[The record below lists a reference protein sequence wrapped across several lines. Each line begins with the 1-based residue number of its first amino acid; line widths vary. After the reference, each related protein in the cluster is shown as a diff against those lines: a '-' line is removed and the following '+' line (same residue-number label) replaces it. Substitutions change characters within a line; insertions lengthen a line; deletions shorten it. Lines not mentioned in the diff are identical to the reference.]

1 MGKKN
6 KEKGMIRWSQ
16 LKRTLGYVYPY
27 FRRYRRGFALMV
39 VLMLLASP
47 FEPVAAFGAKYF
59 VDYVQKEPRLALI
72 ALLTLSIPGLFLLRE
87 STDFLYKYQRERVC
101 QRVVQ
106 DIRIGIYGHFIHLSL
121 DHFDRG
127 TTGDMISRTTN
138 DVGRMQSAV
147 PLLLELIRQLLKL
160 AGLIGVCV
168 YRDPWL
174 TLAALM
180 VIPTTIGPIIR
191 IGTAMKRYTKKGLS
205 QVADLTDHLQ
215 ETYSGA
221 KVVKAFNMEGEE
233 VARFGAINLR
243 LLKLV
248 MTYERTKLLIS
259 PITNMIGSF
268 GIAVIFF
275 IGCLRLATGDTEVG
289 DFVSYLMAIG
299 FMYGPIRQIGDI
311 NGNLQTAYGAAERIL
326 ETLEKESTVVEAPG
340 ASALPPFQREIRFEN
355 VSFRYLDEYV
365 LRDFNLIANQGELIA
380 LVGVSGSGKTTVV
393 NLLPRFYDLQEGRI
407 TVDGVDIREVT
418 LQSLRRQIGVVTQE
432 TFLFNDTVANNIKYG
447 SPERTQAE
455 VEEAAKAANA
465 HDFIVKLPQGYNTD
479 IGERGVRL
487 SGGQR
492 QRLAI
497 ARALLKNPPI
507 LILDEATSAL
517 DTEAEREV
525 QKALDLLM
533 QHRTTFAI
541 AHRLSTIRRADKI
554 LVMEDGRVVEQGT
567 HEELISR
574 EGVYK
579 RLYDMQFFLGEYET
593 DGQAQRAHAGK
604 ALLS

>member
-27 FRRYRRGFALMV
+27 FRRYRRGFLLMV

-160 AGLIGVCV
+160 AGLIGVCI

-243 LLKLV
+243 LLKII

>member
-6 KEKGMIRWSQ
+6 KERGIIRWSQ
-16 LKRTLGYVYPY
+16 LRQTLAYVYPY
-27 FRRYRRGFALMV
+27 FRRYKRGFALMV
-39 VLMLLASP
+39 VLMLVASP
-47 FEPVAAFGAKYF
+47 FEPVAAIAAKYF
-59 VDYVQKEPRLALI
+59 VDYVLVKPEFRMVVL
-72 ALLTLSIPGLFLLRE
+72 LSIAVVLLFALRE
-87 STDFLYKYQRERVC
+87 GSDFLYKYQRERVC
-101 QRVVQ
+101 LRVVQ
-106 DIRIGIYGHFIHLSL
+106 DIRIGIYDHFIHLSL

-127 TTGDMISRTTN
+127 TTGDMVSRTTN
-138 DVGRMQSAV
+138 DVGRMQNTV
-147 PLLLELIRQLLKL
+147 PLMLDLARQIIKLI
-160 AGLIGVCV
+160 ALIGVCI
-168 YRDPWL
+168 YRDPTL
-174 TLAALM
+174 TLIGL
-180 VIPTTIGPIIR
+180 VIIPLTLGPVTR
-191 IGTAMKRYTKKGLS
+191 IGTALKRYTKKGLS
-205 QVADLTDHLQ
+205 RVADLTQHLQ

-221 KVVKAFNMEGEE
+221 KVVKAFNMEDAE
-233 VARFGAINLR
+233 VDKFRGLNFR
-243 LLKLV
+243 LFHVFL
-248 MTYERTKLLIS
+248 TYERTKLLIS
-259 PITNMIGSF
+259 PITNMVGAV
-268 GIAVIFF
+268 GIAAIFF
-275 IGCLRLATGDTEVG
+275 FGSLRIITGEIEVG

-299 FMYGPIRQIGDI
+299 LMYGPIRQIGDI
-311 NGNLQTAYGAAERIL
+311 NGNLQTAYGAAQRVL
-326 ETLEKESTVVEAPG
+326 ETLEKESTVKEAPE
-340 ASALPPFQREIRFEN
+340 AVDLLPLQREIRYEN
-355 VSFRYLDEYV
+355 VAFKYGNEYV
-365 LRDFNLIANQGELIA
+365 LRDFNLVARKGELIA

-407 TVDGVDIREVT
+407 IVDGVDIREAS
-418 LQSLRRQIGVVTQE
+418 LQSLRQQIGVVTQE

-465 HDFIVKLPQGYNTD
+465 HDFIVKLPQGYNTG

-533 QHRTTFAI
+533 QRRTTFAI

-574 EGVYK
+574 DGVYK

>member
-1 MGKKN
+1 MGKKKKK
-6 KEKGMIRWSQ
+6 KEMIRWSQ
-16 LKRTLGYVYPY
+16 LKRTLSYVYPY
-27 FRRYRRGFALMV
+27 FRRYRRGFLLMV

-59 VDYVQKEPRLALI
+59 VDYAQKEPRLALI

-127 TTGDMISRTTN
+127 TTGEMISRTTN

-147 PLLLELIRQLLKL
+147 PLLVELIRQLLKL

-205 QVADLTDHLQ
+205 RVADLTDHLQ

-407 TVDGVDIREVT
+407 TVDGVDIREAS

-465 HDFIVKLPQGYNTD
+465 HDFIVKLPQGYNTG

-533 QHRTTFAI
+533 QRRTTFAI

-567 HEELISR
+567 HEDLISR